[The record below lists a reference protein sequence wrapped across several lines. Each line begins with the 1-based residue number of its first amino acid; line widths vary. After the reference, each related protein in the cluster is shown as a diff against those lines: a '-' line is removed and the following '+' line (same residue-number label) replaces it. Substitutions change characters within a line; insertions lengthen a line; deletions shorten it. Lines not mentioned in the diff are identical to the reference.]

1 MNLSSCYLFAGL
13 SQSQLEYLSGIAT
26 SISVKKSSWLFHRG
40 APADCLYTVEKGA
53 VELLIEVQ
61 PGIEIPIN
69 MIRPLNGCVG
79 ASALVE
85 PYRYSL
91 SARCVEDGT
100 LSVIRRADLTPLI
113 EQHPHLGRI
122 LMTNLSRHLLERL
135 NETRQEVQLRFMSLV
150 RSATF

>member
-1 MNLSSCYLFAGL
+1 MNLSSCYLFEGL
-13 SQSQLEYLSGIAT
+13 SQSQLGYLSGIA
-26 SISVKKSSWLFHRG
+26 SSMPVKKSSWLFHKG
-40 APADCLYTVEKGA
+40 EPADCLYTVDKGA

-122 LMTNLSRHLLERL
+122 LMTNLARHLLARL

>member
-1 MNLSSCYLFAGL
+1 MDLSSCYLFAGL
-13 SQSQLEYLSGIAT
+13 SQSQLEHLAGIAT
-26 SISVKKSSWLFHRG
+26 SMPVKKSSWLFHRG

-69 MIRPLNGCVG
+69 MIRPQNGCVG
-79 ASALVE
+79 ASCLVE

-113 EQHPHLGRI
+113 EQQPHLGRI
-122 LMTNLSRHLLERL
+122 LMTNLARHLLERL

>member
-1 MNLSSCYLFAGL
+1 MP
-13 SQSQLEYLSGIAT
+13 
-26 SISVKKSSWLFHRG
+26 VKKSTWLFHKG
-40 APADCLYTVEKGA
+40 EPADCLYMVEQGA
-53 VELLIEVQ
+53 VELLIAVQ

-69 MIRPLNGCVG
+69 MIRPHNGCVG

-91 SARCVEDGT
+91 SARCVEDST
-100 LSVIRRADLTPLI
+100 LSAIRRADLIPLLD
-113 EQHPHLGRI
+113 QHPHLGRI
-122 LMTNLSRHLLERL
+122 LMTNLASKLLERL

>member
-1 MNLSSCYLFAGL
+1 
-13 SQSQLEYLSGIAT
+13 
-26 SISVKKSSWLFHRG
+26 
-40 APADCLYTVEKGA
+40 
-53 VELLIEVQ
+53 
-61 PGIEIPIN
+61 
-69 MIRPLNGCVG
+69 
-79 ASALVE
+79 VE

-113 EQHPHLGRI
+113 EQHPHLGCI
-122 LMTNLSRHLLERL
+122 LMTNLARHLLERL

>member
-1 MNLSSCYLFAGL
+1 MNLSTCYLFEGL
-13 SQSQLEYLSGIAT
+13 SQSQLGHLSGIA
-26 SISVKKSSWLFHRG
+26 SSMPVKKSNWLFHKG
-40 APADCLYTVEKGA
+40 EPADCLYTVDKGA

-91 SARCVEDGT
+91 SARCVEDGM
-100 LSVIRRADLTPLI
+100 LSVIRRADLTPLL

-122 LMTNLSRHLLERL
+122 LMTNLARHLLNRL

>member
-1 MNLSSCYLFAGL
+1 MNLSSCYLFEGL
-13 SQSQLEYLSGIAT
+13 SQSQLGYLSGIA
-26 SISVKKSSWLFHRG
+26 SSMLVKKSSWLFHKG
-40 APADCLYTVEKGA
+40 EPADCLYTVDKGA

-61 PGIEIPIN
+61 PGIEIPIS

-100 LSVIRRADLTPLI
+100 LSAIRRADLTPLL

-135 NETRQEVQLRFMSLV
+135 NETRQEVQLHFMSLV

>member
-13 SQSQLEYLSGIAT
+13 SQSQLEYISGIAT
-26 SISVKKSSWLFHRG
+26 SMPVNKSSWLFHRG
-40 APADCLYTVEKGA
+40 APAECLYTVEKGA

-69 MIRPLNGCVG
+69 MIRPYNGCVG
-79 ASALVE
+79 ASCLVE

-113 EQHPHLGRI
+113 EQHPHLGCI
-122 LMTNLSRHLLERL
+122 LMTNLARHLLERL